1 MLDTIRSG
9 SSSWNPH
16 FQEQPRGGRGN
27 LDWFAEALGKRPDGK
42 STIVLVG
49 GKSTTDLRLRT
60 AQSEARED
68 LLPSDWSHTFALVD
82 DATDKNARLVEVPLD
97 ETSTLGFPPKNNA
110 LVEGMLGQYADETLH
125 PNLAVLFLP
134 IGLDEFVKSIERFKG
149 LRSQMDAVELKARW
163 LPYIWAVGAGT
174 NPLHEGFG
182 LPSAALVEAIAAAN
196 DFELT
201 PGLASRSSCPEAIW
215 QAARWWHEFHQQVGD
230 APDRSIAGF
239 FTNDHHL
246 S

>member
-16 FQEQPRGGRGN
+16 FQELPRAGRSN
-27 LDWFAEALGKRPDGK
+27 LDWLTEGIARRPEGK

-49 GKSTTDLRLRT
+49 GKSTTDLRLRI
-60 AQSEARED
+60 AQADARED

-82 DATDKNARLVEVPLD
+82 ETADRDTRLVEVSLD
-97 ETSTLGFPPKNNA
+97 ETSPLGFPPKNNA
-110 LVEGMLGQYADETLH
+110 VVEGALAQYADASRH
-125 PNLAVLFLP
+125 PNLALLFIP
-134 IGLDEFVKSIERFKG
+134 VSAEGLLKAIERFKG

-163 LPYIWAVGAGT
+163 LPYVWGVGVGA

-215 QAARWWHEFHQQVGD
+215 QAARWWHEYHQQVGD
-230 APDRSIAGF
+230 ASDRSIAGF
-239 FTNDHHL
+239 FTNEHHL